1 MPNVFKILRTTVIK
15 IGLFFFLVTL
25 FLVSPIC
32 VILRVRLD
40 SFPRRFVP
48 LLTPNPGDAIAHWER
63 AASPAN
69 GNVMGENLT
78 THQPV

>member
-1 MPNVFKILRTTVIK
+1 MSNVFKILRTTVIK

-40 SFPRRFVP
+40 SLP

-63 AASPAN
+63 AASPAS
-69 GNVMGENLT
+69 GIVMGENLT